1 MSANYV
7 AQDTHSMQVVV
18 ISVRVHAKHAQPA
31 DAHSAY
37 HHSTQLPTLTAHVL
51 SATSPTVLTVQLMEH
66 YVQHVKTGM
75 IYLQQIQLVQRIALT
90 TVIPAIIAHPA
101 IHVPNIITSILME
114 FVLDA

>member
-1 MSANYV
+1 
-7 AQDTHSMQVVV
+7 MQIIV
-18 ISVRVHAKHAQPA
+18 ISVRVHANHAQPA

-37 HHSTQLPTLTAHVL
+37 HHSTQLLTLTAHVL
-51 SATSPTVLTVQLMEH
+51 SATSPTALTVQLMER

-75 IYLQQIQLVQRIALT
+75 IYLELIQLARKVVLP

-101 IHVPNIITSILME
+101 IPVPNIITSMLME

>member
-1 MSANYV
+1 MEIIV
-7 AQDTHSMQVVV
+7 F
-18 ISVRVHAKHAQPA
+18 SVRVHANHAQLS
-31 DAHSAY
+31 DAQCAF
-37 HHSTQLPTLTAHVL
+37 HHSTQLLTLTAPVL

-101 IHVPNIITSILME
+101 IHVPNIITSMLMA